1 MQNAILLEGILV
13 CNKKLFM
20 SVDLSYIQ
28 RVIERDPALKSENL
42 YNKYVRELSW
52 MVIQIVKESH
62 INT

>member
-1 MQNAILLEGILV
+1 
-13 CNKKLFM
+13 M